1 MGSPAECSGLCV
13 LPGAETTQQA
23 PLPVPEFMVSWVSGY
38 LLAVHG
44 HAVYLCDGGGEVG
57 APEESV

>member
-13 LPGAETTQQA
+13 LLGAETIQQA
-23 PLPVPEFMVSWVSGY
+23 PLPVPELFDSWVSGY
-38 LLAVHG
+38 LLTVHA
-44 HAVYLCDGGGEVG
+44 HPVYLCDGGGEVG